1 MAVPHSRAPLLG
13 GSGVGHAPSFRLFG
27 AYPLD
32 FGAFLEAPQSY
43 ECNSWTV
50 AKLSSIRTQRSLFR
64 KIPRSFDLPN
74 TSKRRSFLLIRRQPP
89 RSTLFPDTALFRS
102 SSAMG
107 WPSSCDCRARP
118 WPSPIAELPC
128 WGARGSVMRRRFAF
142 SARIL
147 WISGLFSKHRSRMNV
162 ILGPLRSSLRYGRN
176 GPCFVRFQ
184 GRLTFQTPRNV
195 EVFY

>member
-27 AYPLD
+27 AYPLV
-32 FGAFLEAPQSY
+32 FGAFLEALKSY
-43 ECNSWTV
+43 ESNYWTV

-64 KIPRSFDLPN
+64 KIPRSFDPPN
-74 TSKRRSFLLIRRQPP
+74 TSKRRERKSVGEGKRLCRGSPAP
-89 RSTLFPDTALFRS
+89 GDDTGG
-102 SSAMG
+102 SAMG
-107 WPSSCDCRARP
+107 WPSSCDCRAQP

-147 WISGLFSKHRSRMNV
+147 WFSGLFSKH
-162 ILGPLRSSLRYGRN
+162 
-176 GPCFVRFQ
+176 
-184 GRLTFQTPRNV
+184 
-195 EVFY
+195 